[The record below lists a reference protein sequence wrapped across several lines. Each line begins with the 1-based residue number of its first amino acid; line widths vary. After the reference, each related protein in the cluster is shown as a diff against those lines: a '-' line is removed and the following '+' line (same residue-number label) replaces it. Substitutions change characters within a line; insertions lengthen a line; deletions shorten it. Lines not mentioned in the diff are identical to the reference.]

1 MRFFFEKYPL
11 SIDFLQESW
20 YTDSMKEI
28 DLATSETL
36 EDMQMDGLKIVQ
48 DKNLYRFTSDSVL
61 LSKFA
66 RAKNGDN
73 AADFCA
79 GSGIVAFHF
88 YALNKAEKT
97 GLTFTL
103 FELQSPLLNLAK
115 KTAAYNGFTNF
126 AFVEGRLQDVAEE
139 YRERFS
145 LVLCNPPYEKGGF
158 DNETYEKAIC
168 RKEITLTLEEIAKA
182 AAFALKY
189 GGRIAMLHR
198 ADRVAEVCCALRAV
212 NIEVKRMQFVTG
224 RAGAKPYLVM
234 VEGVKGGKPSCE
246 VIPTLINMRAL

>member
-1 MRFFFEKYPL
+1 MRFFRRKYPL
-11 SIDFLQESW
+11 FIDISQESW
-20 YTDSMKEI
+20 YTYAMEEI
-28 DLATSETL
+28 TLTTSEVL

-48 DKNLYRFTSDSVL
+48 DTNLYRFTSDSVL

-73 AADFCA
+73 VADFCA
-79 GSGIVAFHF
+79 GCGIVAFHF
-88 YALNKAEKT
+88 YALNRAKKS
-97 GLTFTL
+97 GLQCTL
-103 FELQSPLLNLAK
+103 FELQSSLLSLAK

-126 AFVEGRLQDVAEE
+126 SFVEGRLQDMAEE

-145 LVLCNPPYEKGGF
+145 LVLCNPPYERGGF
-158 DNETYEKAIC
+158 ENESYEKAIC
-168 RKEITLTLEEIAKA
+168 RKEITLTLDEIARA

-212 NIEVKRMQFVTG
+212 RIEVKKMQFVAG
-224 RAGAKPYLVM
+224 RYGAKPYLVM
-234 VEGVKGGKPSCE
+234 IEGVKGGRPSCE
-246 VIPTLINMRAL
+246 VSPTLINQRDL